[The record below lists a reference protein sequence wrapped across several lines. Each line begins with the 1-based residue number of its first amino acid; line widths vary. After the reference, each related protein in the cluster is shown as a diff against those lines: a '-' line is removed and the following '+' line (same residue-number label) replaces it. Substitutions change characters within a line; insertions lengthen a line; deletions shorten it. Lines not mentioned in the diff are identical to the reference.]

1 MVQTGFRQGEAA
13 SPSTEAQMVHERYA
27 KRMAHDPR
35 YSFFNPAALYAQQER
50 QRAMLTTLSRRGVVD
65 LGEVDV
71 LEVGCGDGGNLLE
84 WLRLGCHP
92 ERLMAIELLEDR
104 HAAAREKLPSSVRLV
119 LGDAT
124 AVDIAP
130 ESQDVVQVSTV
141 FSSLLDDAFQHL
153 LARRMWSWLRPGGGV
168 LWYDFTV
175 DNPRNPDVRGVPLE
189 RIRALFPEGIV
200 HAQRITL
207 APPIAR
213 WVTRIHPTLYT
224 LFNALPPLRTHVLV
238 WIGKN

>member
-1 MVQTGFRQGEAA
+1 MVQ
-13 SPSTEAQMVHERYA
+13 ERYA
-27 KRMAHDPR
+27 RRATYDPR

-50 QRAMLTTLSRRGVVD
+50 QRVMLTTLSRCGLVD
-65 LGEVDV
+65 LGGLDL

-92 ERLMAIELLEDR
+92 ERLMGIELLEDR
-104 HAAAREKLPSSVRLV
+104 HAAARQRLPAAVRMV

-124 AVDIAP
+124 AVDVAP
-130 ESQDVVQVSTV
+130 ESQDVVHVSTV
-141 FSSLLDDAFQHL
+141 FSSLLDDAFQQR
-153 LARRMWSWLRPGGGV
+153 LARLMWSWLRPGGGV

-189 RIRALFPEGIV
+189 RIRSLFPDGV
-200 HAQRITL
+200 MRAQRITL

-213 WVTRIHPTLYT
+213 WVTRLHPTLYT
-224 LFNALPPLRTHVLV
+224 LFNTLPLLRTHVLV
-238 WIGKN
+238 WIGKP